1 MKRLIYNKLIEWK
14 NRKEHKP
21 LILLG
26 ARQVGKTYILKD
38 FRKNEFKNLV
48 YVNCHGEDFA
58 KSLFRDLS
66 VQRIVTEIERY
77 YETKIVPGETVLV
90 FDEIQEV
97 HNGIASLK
105 YFNEDFPSLHVAVA
119 GSLLGISLREDE
131 SYPVGKVTTMRMFPM
146 TFAEYLL
153 ACERPKLL
161 ETLQNLEWD
170 SLSVMDDLLVELLRQ
185 YYFTG
190 GMPEAVKKYIETQDV
205 ELVREVQYEILD
217 AYERDIAKHTKP
229 QVARIHQVWESIPA
243 QLARENKKFIFGA
256 VKKGG
261 RAADFEI
268 AIQWLVDA
276 GLVYKI
282 DRVKEP
288 VMPLK
293 FYADGS
299 AFKLYMLD
307 CGLLACMAEANPNAM
322 LLGTNAFTE
331 FKGAFAENYVLQQ
344 MKATLD
350 TTVYYYSKDNST
362 MEVDFLFQ
370 TQERVVPTEV
380 KAEENVK
387 SKSLSLFINE
397 DFKNLNL
404 KGLRCSMKPYIDQG
418 WMENIPL
425 YAVEEN
431 LKRNNDKKSL
441 IK

>member
-1 MKRLIYNKLIEWK
+1 M
-14 NRKEHKP
+14 
-21 LILLG
+21 ILLG
-26 ARQVGKTYILKD
+26 ARQVGKTYILKE
-38 FRKNEFKNLV
+38 FGKSEFKNLV

-66 VQRIVTEIERY
+66 VRRIVTEIERY
-77 YETKIVPGETVLV
+77 YETEIVPGETLLV

-131 SYPVGKVTTMRMFPM
+131 SYPVGKVTTMRMYPM

-161 ETLQNLEWD
+161 EALQNLEWD
-170 SLSVMDDLLVELLRQ
+170 SLAAMDDLLVELLRQ

-190 GMPEAVKKYIETQDV
+190 GMPEAVKNYIETQDV
-205 ELVREVQYEILD
+205 ELVREVQHEILD

-282 DRVKEP
+282 ERVEKP

-293 FYADGS
+293 FYADSS

-350 TTVYYYSKDNST
+350 ASVYYYSKDNST

-425 YAVEEN
+425 YATEGY
-431 LKRNNDKKSL
+431 LKREREKCTLSGLNA
-441 IK
+441 

>member
-1 MKRLIYNKLIEWK
+1 MKRLIYSKLKEWK

-38 FRKNEFKNLV
+38 FGNNEFKNMV
-48 YVNCHGEDFA
+48 YVNCHGNDFA
-58 KSLFRDLS
+58 NSLFRDMS
-66 VQRIVTEIERY
+66 VKRIITEIERY
-77 YETKIVPGETVLV
+77 YETKIIAGESLLV

-97 HNGIASLK
+97 PQGIASLK
-105 YFNEDFPSLHVAVA
+105 YFNEDLPALHVAVA
-119 GSLLGISLREDE
+119 GSLLGITIRENE
-131 SYPVGKVTTMRMFPM
+131 SYPVGKVTTMKMYPM

-153 ACERPKLL
+153 ACGRPQLL
-161 ETLQNLEWD
+161 ETLQGLEWD
-170 SLSVMDDLLVELLRQ
+170 SMSAMDGLLIELLRQ

-205 ELVREVQYEILD
+205 DLVREVQREILD

-229 QVARIHQVWESIPA
+229 QVTRIHQVWESIPA

-256 VKKGG
+256 VRKGG
-261 RAADFEI
+261 RAADFET

-276 GLVYKI
+276 GLVYK
-282 DRVKEP
+282 VEKTKEP
-288 VMPLK
+288 AMPLK
-293 FYADGS
+293 FYADNS

-331 FKGAFAENYVLQQ
+331 FKGAFTENFVLQQ
-344 MKATLD
+344 MKATLESS
-350 TTVYYYSKDNST
+350 VFYFSKDNST
-362 MEVDFLFQ
+362 IEVDFLYQ
-370 TQERVVPTEV
+370 TRDRVVPVEV

-387 SKSLSLFINE
+387 SKSFSTFIKE
-397 DFKNLNL
+397 DFKHLSL

-425 YAVEEN
+425 YAVEAY
-431 LKRNNDKKSL
+431 LRG
-441 IK
+441 

>member
-1 MKRLIYNKLIEWK
+1 MY
-14 NRKEHKP
+14 
-21 LILLG
+21 
-26 ARQVGKTYILKD
+26 
-38 FRKNEFKNLV
+38 
-48 YVNCHGEDFA
+48 
-58 KSLFRDLS
+58 
-66 VQRIVTEIERY
+66 
-77 YETKIVPGETVLV
+77 
-90 FDEIQEV
+90 
-97 HNGIASLK
+97 
-105 YFNEDFPSLHVAVA
+105 
-119 GSLLGISLREDE
+119 
-131 SYPVGKVTTMRMFPM
+131 PM

-153 ACERPKLL
+153 ACERPQLL
-161 ETLQNLEWD
+161 EALQNLEWD

-205 ELVREVQYEILD
+205 ELVREVQHEILD

-282 DRVKEP
+282 ERVKEP

-350 TTVYYYSKDNST
+350 TSVYYYSKDNST

-387 SKSLSLFINE
+387 SKSLSFFINE

-425 YAVEEN
+425 YAVEEY
-431 LKRNNDKKSL
+431 LKRKRGK
-441 IK
+441 